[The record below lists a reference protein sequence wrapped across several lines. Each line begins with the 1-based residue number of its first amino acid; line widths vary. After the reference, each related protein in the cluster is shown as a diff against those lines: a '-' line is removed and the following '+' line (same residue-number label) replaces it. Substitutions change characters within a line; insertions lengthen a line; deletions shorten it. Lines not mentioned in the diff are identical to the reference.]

1 MTMQEP
7 PPYCARK
14 DDLRIEHNA
23 LGHAVRVFVGP
34 MEVTHLVA
42 RVQTNITMAG
52 TLTEVVLCSRSSAAV
67 AAGARP

>member
-7 PPYCARK
+7 PPYCARN
-14 DDLRIEHNA
+14 DLRIEHNA

-34 MEVTHLVA
+34 LEVTHLVA

-52 TLTEVVLCSRSSAAV
+52 TLTEVVLCARSSAAV
-67 AAGARP
+67 AAGGRP